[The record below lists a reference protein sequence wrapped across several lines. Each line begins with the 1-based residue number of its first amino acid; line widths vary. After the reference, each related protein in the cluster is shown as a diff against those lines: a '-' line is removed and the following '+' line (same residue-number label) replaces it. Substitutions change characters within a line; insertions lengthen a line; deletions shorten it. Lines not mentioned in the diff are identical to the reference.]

1 MLVCEVGK
9 FAVEQGLTAG
19 VYYFLQEIAP
29 GIVLPYIGQTGNL
42 ATRIAQHVRDERLFE
57 PVLEFVEVA
66 GGQEARRVVEQ
77 KIINVLTNGGLQ
89 AGVRSLPD
97 TERLLANL
105 KNEIRLDKYAQLCQ
119 E

>member
-1 MLVCEVGK
+1 M
-9 FAVEQGLTAG
+9 
-19 VYYFLQEIAP
+19 
-29 GIVLPYIGQTGNL
+29 
-42 ATRIAQHVRDERLFE
+42 
-57 PVLEFVEVA
+57 
-66 GGQEARRVVEQ
+66 EQ

-97 TERLLANL
+97 AERMVANL

>member
-42 ATRIAQHVRDERLFE
+42 ATRIARHVRDKRLFE

-66 GGQEARRVVEQ
+66 GGQEARS
-77 KIINVLTNGGLQ
+77 G
-89 AGVRSLPD
+89 APD
-97 TERLLANL
+97 FSKMILLFQYGTGWGTRPA
-105 KNEIRLDKYAQLCQ
+105 
-119 E
+119 